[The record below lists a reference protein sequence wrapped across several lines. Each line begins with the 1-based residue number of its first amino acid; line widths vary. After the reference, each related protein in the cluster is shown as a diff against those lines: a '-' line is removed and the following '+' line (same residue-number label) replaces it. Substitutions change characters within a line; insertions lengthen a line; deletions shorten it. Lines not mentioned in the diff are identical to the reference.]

1 MIQVHKITNID
12 YIFET
17 PKHINKVVFVKNKL
31 WMSENEIAKLFDT
44 PQEEI
49 HTMISKTFLEGEYD
63 IFDHIIS
70 RFNVSINKHV
80 KYYSLEIILSLGY
93 RLKTFN
99 ETKSIIAGNRIIKEH
114 KNNTKWKLSLF
125 QNSMKNIT
133 KIFKSLQIW

>member
-1 MIQVHKITNID
+1 MIQVHKITNVD

-31 WMSENEIAKLFDT
+31 WMSENEIANLFDT

-49 HTMISKTFLEGEYD
+49 HATISKTFLEGEYD

-70 RFNVSINKHV
+70 RFNVSMNKHV

>member
-31 WMSENEIAKLFDT
+31 WMSENEIANLFDT

-49 HTMISKTFLEGEYD
+49 HATISKTFLEGEYD

-70 RFNVSINKHV
+70 RFNVSMNKHV